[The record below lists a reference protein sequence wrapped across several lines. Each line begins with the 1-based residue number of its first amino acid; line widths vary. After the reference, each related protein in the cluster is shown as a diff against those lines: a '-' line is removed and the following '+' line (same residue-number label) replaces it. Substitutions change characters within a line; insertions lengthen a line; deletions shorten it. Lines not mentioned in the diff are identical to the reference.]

1 MKCILVVLC
10 IYFLSGCRHQLVRP
24 EHGVTLRVIEKMPY
38 ATAPDLCV
46 ELSRKW

>member
-1 MKCILVVLC
+1 MIRILC
-10 IYFLSGCRHQLVRP
+10 CFSIFLAGCRHCVTQP
-24 EHGVTLRVIEKMPY
+24 EYGINFRVIEKMPY